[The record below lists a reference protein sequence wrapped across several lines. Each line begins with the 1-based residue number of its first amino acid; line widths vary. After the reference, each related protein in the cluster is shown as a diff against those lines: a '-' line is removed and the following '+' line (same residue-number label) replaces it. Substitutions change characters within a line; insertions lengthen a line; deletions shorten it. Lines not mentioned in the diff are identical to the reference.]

1 MDARASGRCRLRMMI
16 DITKNYFD
24 LFGLP
29 VGFVLDTDELSGR
42 YRELQR
48 VVHPDRYANASE
60 QEKRLALQQATQ
72 VNEAFEAL
80 RDPLRRAIYLLQ
92 LQGVDTNQETA
103 TTRDSDFLMQQMEM
117 REALADVRS
126 SPDPQAR
133 LDQLIRRIRQMLEAQ
148 VAELAMQLETAT
160 PEQLE
165 AARESV
171 SKMQFLNKLYNEA
184 EAIEAELEEL
194 I

>member
-1 MDARASGRCRLRMMI
+1 MI
-16 DITKNYFD
+16 DLTKNYFD

-29 VGFVLDTDELSGR
+29 VEYQLDKNGLSER

-48 VVHPDRYANASE
+48 VVHPDRFASAPDQE
-60 QEKRLALQQATQ
+60 QRLALQQATL
-72 VNEAFEAL
+72 VNEAFETL
-80 RDPLRRAIYLLQ
+80 RDPLRRAVYMLQ
-92 LQGVDTNQETA
+92 LQGVDTDQETA
-103 TTRDSDFLMQQMEM
+103 TTRDTAFLMQQMEL
-117 REALADVRS
+117 REALAELRTSDN
-126 SPDPQAR
+126 PEAR
-133 LDQLIRRIRQMLEAQ
+133 LDKLMRDISHMIEAQ
-148 VAELAMQLETAT
+148 VAQLAVQLETAS